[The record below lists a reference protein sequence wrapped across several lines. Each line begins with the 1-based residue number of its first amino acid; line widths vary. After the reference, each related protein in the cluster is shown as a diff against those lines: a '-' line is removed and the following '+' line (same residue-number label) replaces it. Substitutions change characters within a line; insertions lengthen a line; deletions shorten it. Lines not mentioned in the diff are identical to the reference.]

1 MNTVTLTQIL
11 DAPQDQPI
19 LIAGPTASGKSD
31 LALQIAQNCG
41 GVIVNADALQVYDN
55 WRILSARPSTEDELR
70 APHQLYGHVAWDQ
83 DYSVG
88 AWLRDVAPLLKQER
102 RPIIVGGTGLYFS
115 ALTQGL
121 AEIPQTPPDVRKAA
135 NALVETLGYERLLQ
149 DLDDETKDAIDV
161 QNPMRVQRAWE
172 VLHTTDKTI
181 VAWQRDTPKP
191 FLPLEKCVPVLV
203 DVEKDILNTRI
214 AKRFS
219 QMIDL
224 GALEEAR
231 ENLNRWDPTVLSS
244 KAIGAPELIAYLKGE
259 CLLEE
264 ACENATIA
272 TRQFAKRQR
281 TWFRSKMK
289 SWLRFQP
296 KY

>member
-1 MNTVTLTQIL
+1 MNTVTPTQIL